1 MSMDTKPLPDW
12 AIRWARV
19 LQVLRLVPDVRAKQ
33 ALLHELLQPLGQPR
47 VLAFVNAHAMNM
59 AAQQAEFAA
68 LLAQADVVLRDGSGM
83 QVLLRMLGRPSGLNM
98 NGTDFIPELLAACR
112 GKRVALWGTQNP
124 YLEQAKYRM
133 AAEWGVECV
142 SCLDGFLAD
151 ADYVA
156 AIRATA
162 PQVVILGMGMPK
174 QERIAALLKQANSEG
189 CLVVCGGA
197 ILDFLGGRV
206 ARAPKLFRQTGLEW
220 LYRLGLEPRR
230 LYRRYVLGN
239 PAFLWRAAKFQRMR
253 K

>member
-142 SCLDGFLAD
+142 SCLDGFWL
-151 ADYVA
+151 
-156 AIRATA
+156 
-162 PQVVILGMGMPK
+162 M
-174 QERIAALLKQANSEG
+174 
-189 CLVVCGGA
+189 
-197 ILDFLGGRV
+197 
-206 ARAPKLFRQTGLEW
+206 QTTW
-220 LYRLGLEPRR
+220 PRF
-230 LYRRYVLGN
+230 G
-239 PAFLWRAAKFQRMR
+239 QRHLR
-253 K
+253 W